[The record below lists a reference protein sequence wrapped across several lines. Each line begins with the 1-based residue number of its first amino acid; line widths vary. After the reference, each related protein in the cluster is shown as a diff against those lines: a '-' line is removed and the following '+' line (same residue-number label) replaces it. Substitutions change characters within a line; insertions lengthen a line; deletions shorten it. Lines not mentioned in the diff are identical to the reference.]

1 MLAILP
7 VAFLSVFLLSLNSYE
22 ANELIESQL
31 EDTKAQLLSV
41 KKQELQHYIEL
52 ALSSVSS
59 FSHSPDARAEGI
71 ARLRQLKFGNNGY
84 FFGYDSNGTRL
95 FLGDTDK
102 GIGERFWDLQD
113 KKSQYIVRDLV
124 ATSKQPDGGF
134 YIYYFPR
141 LGESAPLPKL
151 SYVRYIPAWDMTVG
165 AGFYIDDIDTYI
177 DKLREDAGQA
187 HQNTFMLT
195 LLITGVI
202 IAIAVAIS
210 IILSRGILARIET
223 LSRSFIDLTQGNG
236 DLTRRVDVSKKDEIT
251 SLATHFNRFAT
262 RIHELVRAVVT
273 QADTAT
279 QATDTIS
286 NDTGQALVR
295 LTQSQQSSRDV
306 SSLISDFV
314 SSSKTVAEN
323 ANQTACAANEAK
335 VHCDNANDTIME
347 AVDVVGSLEREMAA
361 TAEQLSTLQK
371 DVVEIGQVLDVINA
385 IADQTNL
392 LALNA
397 AIEAARAGEQGRGF
411 AVVADEVRE
420 LAKRTQ
426 GSTEEISQTIGRLQ
440 HSTRHAVDTM
450 KTSSERSAMAS
461 NVASQSQQ
469 ALQKMQSAL
478 ATITHMNGS
487 IATETDSQVAL
498 GDKVQQQM
506 DEMVRTLQQAV
517 ERSTLNRETTQKLAE
532 QMHQL
537 QSLMA
542 QFVI

>member
-1 MLAILP
+1 
-7 VAFLSVFLLSLNSYE
+7 
-22 ANELIESQL
+22 
-31 EDTKAQLLSV
+31 
-41 KKQELQHYIEL
+41 
-52 ALSSVSS
+52 
-59 FSHSPDARAEGI
+59 
-71 ARLRQLKFGNNGY
+71 
-84 FFGYDSNGTRL
+84 
-95 FLGDTDK
+95 
-102 GIGERFWDLQD
+102 
-113 KKSQYIVRDLV
+113 
-124 ATSKQPDGGF
+124 
-134 YIYYFPR
+134 
-141 LGESAPLPKL
+141 
-151 SYVRYIPAWDMTVG
+151 
-165 AGFYIDDIDTYI
+165 
-177 DKLREDAGQA
+177 
-187 HQNTFMLT
+187 MLT

-440 HSTRHAVDTM
+440 LSTRHAVDTM

>member
-7 VAFLSVFLLSLNSYE
+7 VAFLSIFLLSLNSYE